1 MKWTSQLSAVRIAIL
16 FIALIVVISGLSVY
30 WTSYRVVPSLGDT
43 VTLNGLKGEVTV
55 AWDSYQVPHIK
66 ANHESDLFLAM
77 GFLHA
82 RDRLWQMTRKQYKLE
97 GLHSRE
103 IAESMVDTDRFFLTM
118 SFGTMAKEVYR
129 QLPQPEKDLLDAY
142 ADGVN
147 AFIDKH
153 HRHLPPEF
161 ALSDVRPIAWEPWHS
176 IGVLIL
182 WSWDQQQAFWAKPAM
197 AYLHYIEDSMV
208 IRALTGMDNSKELFW
223 GSGQPSMEEKAYKS
237 LLDDFYRF
245 SEATSPPRS
254 GLTGTGAAF
263 ARTGTNPFGFLT
275 YTRES
280 LLTLP
285 DPGYEMVL
293 QKQNNWYYGVTIP
306 GLPVFIGGQNEHL
319 AWKILPLISDNGYFF
334 TGELFRD
341 QPPLPVDWENDP
353 DIESR
358 LNPNLS
364 LDRHILPLRH
374 GGELMVV
381 TKRAGHRPVV
391 AVSEEYN
398 RYLAFEWAGPVETD
412 DIAALFSLRNASGP
426 EQLQRAAESL
436 AIPAVQILYATS
448 DGQTGR
454 ISGGKLI
461 TDAHPLRIKE
471 TAENNAP
478 VSTAVASAI
487 LPHQHDASG
496 NPVAFIEQPGP
507 AHTNATDK
515 CLFAPPWNR
524 SERLLQLLEQT
535 PEDRL
540 VSDII
545 GQWSND
551 TYSPYAAEL
560 TPIIVSALEV
570 SATENGTDPVLEL
583 IIPYLRN
590 WNYRFDPNETAATLF
605 QLFQKTAARNLYRPW
620 FEDRDIQMLFKSSNI
635 LYSAVFQLL
644 VHPERWPETHP
655 YTHLEWIT
663 VSMRETLGFLESNFG
678 NEPYD
683 WQWNRV
689 VDGIFLPVLFEET
702 RKNSRSARLAERNL
716 FQPEGMTVSGSPHT
730 IRAMHPQHNP
740 NTISTAAGVTMKGIM
755 MVRPEQSYYSVLST
769 GQSGNLFSRH
779 FSDQFKL
786 WNQGIMKQQVRLPAG
801 QTHDIQNIQ
810 RFIP

>member
-1 MKWTSQLSAVRIAIL
+1 MKWISQLSAVRIAIL
-16 FIALIVVISGLSVY
+16 FIVLIVVISGLSVY

-43 VTLNGLKGEVTV
+43 VTLKGLIGEVTV
-55 AWDSYQVPHIK
+55 AWDDYQVPRIT
-66 ANHESDLFLAM
+66 ASHESDLFLAM

-118 SFGTMAKEVYR
+118 SFGAIAKEVYH
-129 QLPQPEKDLLDAY
+129 QLPQQEKDLLDGY
-142 ADGVN
+142 AKGVN

-161 ALSDVRPIAWEPWHS
+161 ALSDVRPIAWKPWHS

-182 WSWDQQQAFWAKPAM
+182 WSWDQQQAFWAKPSM
-197 AYLHYIEDSMV
+197 AYLHFIEDGMS
-208 IRALTGMDNSKELFW
+208 IGALTGMDNAKEFLW
-223 GSGQPSMEEKAYKS
+223 GSGQPSMKENAYIS

-245 SEATSPPRS
+245 SGAASPPLS

-263 ARTGTNPFGFLT
+263 ARTGTNPFGLLT

-280 LLTLP
+280 LLALP
-285 DPGYEMVL
+285 DPKYEMVL
-293 QKQNNWYYGVTIP
+293 QNQDNWYYGVTIP
-306 GLPVFIGGQNEHL
+306 GLPVFISGQNENL
-319 AWKILPLISDNGYFF
+319 AWNILPLISDNGYFF

-341 QPPLPVDWENDP
+341 PPSLPVDWENDP
-353 DIESR
+353 DIEAR

-364 LDRHILPLRH
+364 LDRHILPLRN

-391 AVSEEYN
+391 AASEEYN

-412 DIAALFSLRNASGP
+412 DIAALFSIRSASGP

-436 AIPAVQILYATS
+436 AISPVQILYVTS
-448 DGQTGR
+448 GGQTGR
-454 ISGGKLI
+454 IAGGKLI
-461 TDAHPLRIKE
+461 TDSQPFRIKE
-471 TAENNAP
+471 TVES
-478 VSTAVASAI
+478 STPLSTINASAI
-487 LPHQHDASG
+487 LPHQHNASG
-496 NPVAFIEQPGP
+496 NPVVFVEQSGP
-507 AHTNATDK
+507 AHTNAGEK

-524 SERLLQLLEQT
+524 SERILQLLEQT

-551 TYSPYAAEL
+551 TYSSYAAEL

-570 SATENGTDPVLEL
+570 SVTENGTDPLLEL
-583 IIPYLRN
+583 VIPYLRN

-605 QLFQKTAARNLYRPW
+605 QLFQKTAARNLYSPW
-620 FEDRDIQMLFKSSNI
+620 LKDRDIQMLFITPNI
-635 LYSAVFQLL
+635 LYSAVFKLL
-644 VHPERWPETHP
+644 VHPEKWPETHP
-655 YTHLEWIT
+655 STHREWIAG
-663 VSMRETLGFLESNFG
+663 SMKEALGFLESNYG

-689 VDGIFLPVLFEET
+689 VDGTFLPLLFEET

-716 FQPEGMTVSGSPHT
+716 FQPEGMTVSGSPHS
-730 IRAMHPQHNP
+730 IKAMHAQQNQS
-740 NTISTAAGVTMKGIM
+740 TVSTAADVTMKGIM
-755 MVRPEQSYYSVLST
+755 MVQPEQSYYSVLST
-769 GQSGNLFSRH
+769 GQSGNLFSGH
-779 FSDQFKL
+779 FIDQFML
-786 WNQGIMKQQVRLPAG
+786 WNQGMMKQPVRLPPG
-801 QTHDIQNIQ
+801 QTHNIQNIQ

>member
-1 MKWTSQLSAVRIAIL
+1 MKWTSQLIAVRIAIL
-16 FIALIVVISGLSVY
+16 FIVLIVVISGLSVY
-30 WTSYRVVPSLGDT
+30 WTSYSVVPSLEDT

-55 AWDSYQVPHIK
+55 AWDTHQVPRIK
-66 ANHESDLFLAM
+66 ANHEPDLFLAM

-103 IAESMVDTDRFFLTM
+103 IAESMVDIDRFFLTM
-118 SFGTMAKEVYR
+118 SFGAIAKEVYR
-129 QLPQPEKDLLDAY
+129 QLPQPEKVLLDAY
-142 ADGVN
+142 AKGVN

-161 ALSDVRPIAWEPWHS
+161 ALGDVQPIAWEPWHS

-197 AYLHYIEDSMV
+197 ANLHYIEDGTA
-208 IRALTGMDNSKELFW
+208 IRALTGMDNARELLW
-223 GSGQPSMEEKAYKS
+223 GSGQPSMEENAYIS

-245 SEATSPPRS
+245 SETAAPPRS

-263 ARTGTNPFGFLT
+263 ARTGANPFGLLT

-285 DPGYEMVL
+285 DPGYEMAL
-293 QKQNNWYYGVTIP
+293 QKQDNWYYGVTIP
-306 GLPVFIGGQNEHL
+306 GLPVFTGGQNEHL
-319 AWKILPLISDNGYFF
+319 AWKILPLISDNGFFF

-341 QPPLPVDWENDP
+341 PPPRPVDWENDP

-364 LDRHILPLRH
+364 LDRHILPLRN
-374 GGELMVV
+374 GGELLVV
-381 TKRAGHRPVV
+381 TKKAGHRPVV

-398 RYLAFEWAGPVETD
+398 RYLAFEWVGPAAAD
-412 DIAALFSLRNASGP
+412 DIAALFSIRNANGP

-436 AIPAVQILYATS
+436 AIPPVQILYVTAG
-448 DGQTGR
+448 GQTGR
-454 ISGGKLI
+454 ITGGKLNRDTQPFRI
-461 TDAHPLRIKE
+461 RETGERDTPVATIDASVI
-471 TAENNAP
+471 
-478 VSTAVASAI
+478 V
-487 LPHQHDASG
+487 PHQHNATG
-496 NPVAFIEQPGP
+496 NPVTFIEQPVP
-507 AHTNATDK
+507 AHANAGEK

-551 TYSPYAAEL
+551 TYSSYAAEL

-583 IIPYLRN
+583 VIPYLRN

-605 QLFQKTAARNLYRPW
+605 QQFQKTAARNLYRPW
-620 FEDRDIQMLFKSSNI
+620 LEDRDIQMLFKTPNI
-635 LYSAVFQLL
+635 LYSAVTELL
-644 VHPERWPETHP
+644 LHPERWPETHP
-655 YTHLEWIT
+655 YTHREWIT
-663 VSMRETLGFLESNFG
+663 VSMKETLGFLESNYG

-689 VDGIFLPVLFEET
+689 VDGSFQPVLFEET
-702 RKNSRSARLAERNL
+702 RMNSRPARLAERNL
-716 FQPEGMTVSGSPHT
+716 FQPEGMTVSGSPHS
-730 IRAMHPQHNP
+730 IKAMYPQHNRDA
-740 NTISTAAGVTMKGIM
+740 ISKAAGVTMKGIM
-755 MVRPEQSYYSVLST
+755 MVRPEHRYYSVLST
-769 GQSGNLFSRH
+769 GQSGNLFSGH
-779 FSDQFKL
+779 FIDQFTL
-786 WNQGIMKQQVRLPAG
+786 WNQGMMKQPVLLPPD
-801 QTHDIQNIQ
+801 QTHDIKNIQ

>member
-16 FIALIVVISGLSVY
+16 FIVLIVVISGLSVY
-30 WTSYRVVPSLGDT
+30 WTFYRVVPSLGDT
-43 VTLNGLKGEVTV
+43 VRLSGLRGEVTV
-55 AWDSYQVPHIK
+55 AWDTHQVPRIK

-77 GFLHA
+77 GFMHA

-103 IAESMVDTDRFFLTM
+103 IAESMADTDRFFLTM
-118 SFGTMAKEVYR
+118 SFAAIAKEVYR
-129 QLPQPEKDLLDAY
+129 QLPQPEKVLLDAY
-142 ADGVN
+142 AEGVN

-161 ALSDVRPIAWEPWHS
+161 ALSDVQPIAWEPWHS

-197 AYLHYIEDSMV
+197 ANLHYIEDGTA
-208 IRALTGMDNSKELFW
+208 IRALSGMDNAKELLW
-223 GSGQPSMEEKAYKS
+223 GSDQPSMEENAYIS
-237 LLDDFYRF
+237 LLDDFYLF
-245 SEATSPPRS
+245 SEAAAPLRS

-263 ARTGTNPFGFLT
+263 ARTGANPFGLLT
-275 YTRES
+275 FTRES

-285 DPGYEMVL
+285 DTGYEMVL
-293 QKQNNWYYGVTIP
+293 QKQDNWSQGVTIP

-319 AWKILPLISDNGYFF
+319 AWKILPLISDNGLFF
-334 TGELFRD
+334 TGELFHD
-341 QPPLPVDWENDP
+341 PPAGPVDWENDP

-364 LDRHILPLRH
+364 LDRHILSLRN
-374 GGELMVV
+374 GGELLVV

-412 DIAALFSLRNASGP
+412 DIAALFSIRNASGP
-426 EQLQRAAESL
+426 GQLQRAVESL
-436 AIPAVQILYATS
+436 AIPPVQVLYVTTG
-448 DGQTGR
+448 GQTGR
-454 ISGGKLI
+454 ITGGKLI
-461 TDAHPLRIKE
+461 ADPQPFRIKE
-471 TAENNAP
+471 AGESDTL
-478 VSTAVASAI
+478 VSTIDASVI
-487 LPHQHDASG
+487 IPHQHNAAG
-496 NPVAFIEQPGP
+496 NPVTFIEQPVP
-507 AHTNATDK
+507 AHTNAGEK

-535 PEDRL
+535 PEERL
-540 VSDII
+540 VPDII
-545 GQWSND
+545 GQWAND
-551 TYSPYAAEL
+551 TYSSYAAEL
-560 TPIIVSALEV
+560 TPIIVSSLEV
-570 SATENGTDPVLEL
+570 SAMENGTDPVMEL
-583 IIPYLRN
+583 VIPYLRN
-590 WNYRFDPNETAATLF
+590 WNYRFDPSETAAPLF

-620 FEDRDIQMLFKSSNI
+620 FEDRAVQMLFKTPNI
-635 LYSAVFQLL
+635 IHSAVFQLL
-644 VHPERWPETHP
+644 VHPDRWPDTHP
-655 YTHLEWIT
+655 YTHREWIA
-663 VSMRETLGFLESNFG
+663 VSMRETLEFLESNYG

-689 VDGIFLPVLFEET
+689 VDGTFLPFLFEET

-716 FQPEGMTVSGSPHT
+716 FQPEGMTVSGSPHS
-730 IRAMHPQHNP
+730 IKAMHPQHNR
-740 NTISTAAGVTMKGIM
+740 NAISTAAGVTMKGIM

-769 GQSGNLFSRH
+769 GQSGNLFSGH
-779 FSDQFKL
+779 FSDQFQL
-786 WNQGIMKQQVRLPAG
+786 WNQGMMKQPVRLPPD